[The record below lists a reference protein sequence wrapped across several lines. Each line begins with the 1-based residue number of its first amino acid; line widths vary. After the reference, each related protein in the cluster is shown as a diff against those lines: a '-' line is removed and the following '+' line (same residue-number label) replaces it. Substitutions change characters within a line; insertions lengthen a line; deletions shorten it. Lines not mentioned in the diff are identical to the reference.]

1 MSHQQNIVRIKAVHQ
16 ALGDLSN
23 RVLFVGG
30 ATVSLYTD
38 RPTGEVRPTPLRKT
52 INPCKLNTYKGFV
65 FGVRS
70 F

>member
-1 MSHQQNIVRIKAVHQ
+1 MA
-16 ALGDLSN
+16 
-23 RVLFVGG
+23 
-30 ATVSLYTD
+30 
-38 RPTGEVRPTPLRKT
+38 ERPTPLQKT